1 MLSSVVRTA
10 FRWGPGISAGRRL
23 LAHAVAAVSLLGC
36 TTLVQP
42 GYPPQGM
49 TVLPSSPVGDRD
61 RLVARFFG
69 VTTIHLQQ
77 GGTEILIDG
86 FFSRPDLFET
96 AVGKIAPNEERIDK
110 AVKAGNIGTLSAL
123 FVAHSHY
130 DHALDSAR
138 VVKRQGGVLL
148 GSESTAN
155 LGRAEGLPADRIRV
169 IYGGQTFA
177 FGGFRITP
185 YQSPHAPDPP
195 FTGGITAPLYP
206 PAHVSEYREG
216 GNFSFQIRTTSCTV
230 LIHPSANYLPGL
242 FDDVRADIVFLS
254 IGKLGEQV
262 DRFVRSYWEETVG
275 KTKPRLVVLTHWDNF
290 FKPLS
295 EGLTPMPWPRDRFDA
310 AVKAVNALAGNSVT
324 VAFMPLYEPVDL
336 FRVAGGC
343 DAPVAARA
351 SR

>member
-1 MLSSVVRTA
+1 MPSSMARKAYGLMLGT
-10 FRWGPGISAGRRL
+10 GTRL
-23 LAHAVAAVSLLGC
+23 LALAVALSGC
-36 TTLVQP
+36 TVLVQP
-42 GYPPQGM
+42 EYPPRGM

-69 VTTIHLQQ
+69 VTTIHFQQ

-86 FFSRPDLFET
+86 FFSRPDLAET
-96 AVGKIAPNEERIDK
+96 AVGKIGPNEERIDK
-110 AVKAGNIGTLSAL
+110 AVKAGNIGSLSAL

-138 VVKRQGGVLL
+138 VVQRRGGTLL

-177 FGGFRITP
+177 FGDFRITA

-206 PAHVSEYREG
+206 PAHASEYREG
-216 GNFSFQIRTTSCTV
+216 GNFSFLIRTRSCTV
-230 LIHPSANYLPGL
+230 LVHPSANYLPGL
-242 FDDVRADIVFLS
+242 FNDIRADIVFLS
-254 IGKLGEQV
+254 IGKLGEQ
-262 DRFVRSYWEETVG
+262 DDKFVRAYWEETVG
-275 KTKPRLVVLTHWDNF
+275 KTNPRLVVLTHWDNF
-290 FKPLS
+290 FKPLD
-295 EGLTPMPWPRDRFDA
+295 EGLTPMPWPRDRFET
-310 AVKAVNALAGNSVT
+310 AVKAINVLAGARVA
-324 VAFMPLYEPVDL
+324 VAFMPLFEPVDL
-336 FRVAGGC
+336 LRVAGGC
-343 DAPVAARA
+343 DAPGTAHV